1 MVEGEIREMAP
12 AGARHGRAALRVG
25 QRIAQYVE
33 PRRIGEAFA
42 AETGFRIRRDP
53 DTVRAPDASFVS
65 NERLPV
71 GGLPSGFLDFA
82 PDLAVEVVS
91 PGDSADAVQ
100 SKAEGWLA
108 AGDPLGLGGIPR
120 VQVGR
125 RLPQRR
131 TGAGPT
137 GRTTRSNGLPCLRG
151 LQPPHS
157 RPVQL
162 APHAGQWPLP
172 KDGETPTQVI
182 VLSMAAYDNL

>member
-1 MVEGEIREMAP
+1 MPAKETMSTRTTYATAADLVALSAEGRRCELVEGEIREMAP

-33 PRRIGEAFA
+33 SRRIGEAFA

-91 PGDSADAVQ
+91 PGETRSSRRRRA
-100 SKAEGWLA
+100 GWPPVTRLVWVV
-108 AGDPLGLGGIPR
+108 DPR

-125 RLPQRR
+125 RLSGGRAQVLQEGRLPR
-131 TGAGPT
+131 TDT
-137 GRTTRSNGLPCLRG
+137 LSSRTSASP
-151 LQPPHS
+151 
-157 RPVQL
+157 
-162 APHAGQWPLP
+162 
-172 KDGETPTQVI
+172 
-182 VLSMAAYDNL
+182 

>member
-1 MVEGEIREMAP
+1 MSTRTTYATAADLVALSAEGRRCELVEGEIREMAP

-108 AGDPLGLGGIPR
+108 AGARLVWVVYPESRSVVAYRSGGR
-120 VQVGR
+120 AHVLQEG
-125 RLPQRR
+125 RLPER
-131 TGAGPT
+131 TSLSS
-137 GRTTRSNGLPCLRG
+137 RTSASP
-151 LQPPHS
+151 
-157 RPVQL
+157 
-162 APHAGQWPLP
+162 
-172 KDGETPTQVI
+172 
-182 VLSMAAYDNL
+182 

>member
-1 MVEGEIREMAP
+1 MPAKETMSTRTTYATAADLVALSAEGRRCELVEGEIREMAP

-65 NERLPV
+65 NERLPE

-108 AGDPLGLGGIPR
+108 AGARLVWVVYPESRSVVAYRSGGRAHVLQEGDSLDGHP
-120 VQVGR
+120 VFEDFS
-125 RLPQRR
+125 LPI
-131 TGAGPT
+131 ADLF
-137 GRTTRSNGLPCLRG
+137 N
-151 LQPPHS
+151 
-157 RPVQL
+157 
-162 APHAGQWPLP
+162 
-172 KDGETPTQVI
+172 
-182 VLSMAAYDNL
+182 